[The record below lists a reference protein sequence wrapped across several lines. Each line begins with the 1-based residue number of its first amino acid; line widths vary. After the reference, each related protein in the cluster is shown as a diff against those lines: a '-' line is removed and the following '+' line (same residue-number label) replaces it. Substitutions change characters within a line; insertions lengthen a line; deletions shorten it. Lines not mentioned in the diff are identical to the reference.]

1 MIQQF
6 KSKRFFRVLLA
17 LFLLFTLTLSLL
29 PAQGLAANEFS
40 YNVASV
46 YRVTSDNNT
55 RVEDTYSVTN
65 YSNDK
70 YLDKIQIAT
79 PVEDAK
85 NISVEYADGT
95 SIPFTT
101 SPQKSSQQGYD
112 FDYTEID
119 IQFTRNIVGRNT
131 NWQFIVTYDT
141 DKLVETK
148 GSAHTVSIP
157 AVPQEGNNQYSVN
170 LFVPENYGTIH
181 TTGYVPENLGTKR
194 GETQYLFKDKKSLEK
209 SASLVFG
216 DSTIYEVNFNYP
228 LNNDSSFPSTFTV
241 TLPPNTSG
249 QQVTITKLDP
259 EPNSTRL
266 DVDGNILADY
276 NLPPKS
282 KVVVKTNVIAVV
294 SYIEYNLSASGTKD
308 QIPSDLV
315 QRYTSS
321 QQYWPASD
329 PEISAKARELTA
341 GKSSVAD
348 QVKSINDY
356 VVSKLN
362 YNNEKIKYNIRQGGK
377 KAFQNPDNAVCLEYS
392 DLTISLLRAAGI
404 PARMPVGYGYS
415 GSLKQSNSVTDSLHS
430 WVQAYVPNVGWM
442 NLDPTWSEKFD
453 NFGSSDLDH
462 FAFALWGS
470 SDNSPV
476 AVTQNGKDTNYQY
489 ENTTIEYKA
498 VPPTLQPSGDV
509 KVDKWLIFPF
519 VALNKFVMTA
529 PTSTAGDNYMLR
541 TRQGVKI
548 DLFEI
553 GSLAPKQTNTRYALV
568 LGQTAWGVVN
578 VDFTQNN
585 ATNIIISSAKASA
598 QMWPMWVVLVTIAG
612 IFIFLMVKSK
622 LTKDKLRKSKNSKT
636 IPTIKK
642 AEGEKIK

>member
-1 MIQQF
+1 MIQRF
-6 KSKRFFRVLLA
+6 KLKRFYRAILA
-17 LFLLFTLTLSLL
+17 LFLILVVSISII
-29 PAQGLAANEFS
+29 PRQSHAANEFG

-55 RVEDTYSVTN
+55 RIEDTYSVTN
-65 YSNDK
+65 YSSDK

-79 PVEDAK
+79 PVKDAK
-85 NISVEYADGT
+85 NIAVEYADGT

-101 SPQKSSQQGYD
+101 SAQKSTQQGYD

-131 NWQFIVTYDT
+131 NWQFIVSYNTSE
-141 DKLVETK
+141 LVETK

-157 AVPQEGNNQYSVN
+157 AVPQEGNNQYAVN

-228 LNNDSSFPSTFTV
+228 LNNDSSFPSTFTIA
-241 TLPPNTSG
+241 LPPNTSG
-249 QQVTITKLDP
+249 QQVTVAKLDP

-276 NLPPKS
+276 NLPPRTKI
-282 KVVVKTNVIAVV
+282 VVKTNVVAVV
-294 SYIEYNLSASGTKD
+294 SYVEYNLDASGTKD

-321 QQYWPASD
+321 QRYWPASD
-329 PEISAKARELTA
+329 PEISAKARELTN
-341 GKSSVAD
+341 GKPKVAD
-348 QVKSINDY
+348 QVKAINDY

-442 NLDPTWSEKFD
+442 NMDPTWSEKFD

-462 FAFALWGS
+462 FAFALWGY

-498 VPPTLQPSGDV
+498 VPPTLQPSGSI
-509 KVDKWLIFPF
+509 KVDKWLILPF
-519 VALNKFVMTA
+519 VAINKFVIAA
-529 PTSTAGDNYMLR
+529 PTTTAGDNYMLR
-541 TRQGVKI
+541 IRQGVKI

-568 LGQTAWGVVN
+568 FGQTSWGVVN

-585 ATNIIISSAKASA
+585 TTNIIISSAKANA
-598 QMWPMWVVLVTIAG
+598 QMWPMWVILGIIAG
-612 IFIFLMVKSK
+612 IFIVLMIKSK
-622 LTKDKLRKSKNSKT
+622 LTKDKLNKSKNAQP
-636 IPTIKK
+636 IPTVKK
-642 AEGEKIK
+642 AESETIK